1 MRTTAIDHSAPV
13 RGAAFLPQESP
24 SLPLALAS
32 TAHKLGAVRKHRQA
46 PFGYG
51 YDEPR
56 RVKGVSRSQRR
67 LKNFA
72 MTTTVNMGI
81 PGVGEIRP
89 GTHICVLY
97 SGPAERDSLLFP
109 FLREGIRKGDRC
121 LCLIDDAEA
130 GSVRDGV
137 EWQQDGGRARHF
149 EQLNIDRASEVH
161 LQSGR
166 FSVQYMMSFLS
177 GCLRLTAE
185 SEFPLLRAAGEMS
198 WVLPHSE
205 GAEDFFVYESAV
217 NKIVEDKPAVFMCM
231 YDLDRF
237 GVSMLVDVLTT
248 HPKVLLGGMVLDNP
262 HYLTPREYLAA
273 ETASAATR
281 YPLAKVRR
289 PRTRVVATDPLQ
301 SLTESE
307 LRIAELV
314 ASGMTNRSIAEY
326 LILSPHTVDAHLKH
340 IYTKLDIHSRVEL
353 AVLALQHD

>member
-1 MRTTAIDHSAPV
+1 
-13 RGAAFLPQESP
+13 
-24 SLPLALAS
+24 
-32 TAHKLGAVRKHRQA
+32 
-46 PFGYG
+46 
-51 YDEPR
+51 
-56 RVKGVSRSQRR
+56 
-67 LKNFA
+67 
-72 MTTTVNMGI
+72 MTTTVSMGI

-89 GTHICVLY
+89 GTHICALY

-109 FLREGIRKGDRC
+109 FLREGIRKGDTC
-121 LCLIDDAEA
+121 LCLIDDAEP

-149 EQLNIDRASEVH
+149 EQLNIDRASEVY

-177 GCLRLTAE
+177 GCLSMAAE
-185 SEFPLLRAAGEMS
+185 SEFPLLRIAGEMS
-198 WVLPHSE
+198 WVLPQPE

-281 YPLAKVRR
+281 YPPCQGSKA
-289 PRTRVVATDPLQ
+289 
-301 SLTESE
+301 
-307 LRIAELV
+307 
-314 ASGMTNRSIAEY
+314 
-326 LILSPHTVDAHLKH
+326 VDARDRNRPVAVAYRVRAPDRRARSQRNDEPEHRRVPDPVAPHGRRTPQAHLH
-340 IYTKLDIHSRVEL
+340 QARHPLTRRTHGAGPAARLVGSGLIGAFDPCS
-353 AVLALQHD
+353 AS

>member
-1 MRTTAIDHSAPV
+1 
-13 RGAAFLPQESP
+13 
-24 SLPLALAS
+24 
-32 TAHKLGAVRKHRQA
+32 
-46 PFGYG
+46 
-51 YDEPR
+51 
-56 RVKGVSRSQRR
+56 
-67 LKNFA
+67 
-72 MTTTVNMGI
+72 
-81 PGVGEIRP
+81 
-89 GTHICVLY
+89 
-97 SGPAERDSLLFP
+97 
-109 FLREGIRKGDRC
+109 
-121 LCLIDDAEA
+121 LCLIDDAEP

-137 EWQQDGGRARHF
+137 EWQQDGGRARHV
-149 EQLNIDRASEVH
+149 EQLNIDRASEVY

-166 FSVQYMMSFLS
+166 FSVQYMMSFLA
-177 GCLRLTAE
+177 GCLSMAAE

-198 WVLPHSE
+198 WVLPQPE

-289 PRTRVVATDPLQ
+289 PRTRVIATDPLQ

-353 AVLALQHD
+353 TVLALQHG